1 MKSGSFE
8 HGRDRRNDRLVQA
21 RGCLTEASAGQLRGR
36 SSEALVLRGQND
48 LMRRRIVHRRGYGR
62 RPDKY
67 WSRLE
72 RHPRRHHLALQL
84 HSLRSLD
91 FSSYSLLKTVKI
103 LSL

>member
-21 RGCLTEASAGQLRGR
+21 RGW
-36 SSEALVLRGQND
+36 
-48 LMRRRIVHRRGYGR
+48 R